1 MPYTQQTQ
9 RKSHKLQLSG
19 MYTAIVTPFTAAHAR
34 KIDEDAYRHLLHLQA
49 EGGASGVVVSGT
61 TGEGPTLRDVEFG
74 RLIQLS
80 VEAGGDVMQIIAG
93 TGTSSTASTIAK
105 SRRARECGAHAL
117 LIAPPSYSKPS
128 QRGLL
133 AHFKAVAEST
143 DLPII
148 LYNVP
153 GRTAVNIEVET
164 LAELSAHPQIIGV
177 KEASGS
183 INQIMDVIAAV
194 NDDFAVLAGDDAI
207 TLATLAAGGR
217 GVVSV
222 AGNQAPA
229 LCTAMV
235 NRALEGNFEEA
246 RARHYELYPLMKA
259 NFWESNPVVVKA
271 ALHYMGLIENQVR
284 LPLVPMHKSL
294 ETPLKQLLQ
303 NLNIPLQN

>member
-1 MPYTQQTQ
+1 MISMQQATEGNT
-9 RKSHKLQLSG
+9 RLFRG
-19 MYTAIVTPFTAAHAR
+19 MYTAIITPFTGPDAHT
-34 KIDEDAYRHLLHLQA
+34 IDEDAYRQLILLQA
-49 EGGASGVVVSGT
+49 EGGASGVVVGGT
-61 TGEGPTLRDVEFG
+61 TGEGPTLTAAEFDH
-74 RLIQLS
+74 LLELS
-80 VEAGGDVMQIIAG
+80 VEEAGELMHIIAG
-93 TGTSSTASTIAK
+93 TGTNNTAGTIAK
-105 SRRARECGAHAL
+105 SLRAQECGAHAL
-117 LIAPPSYSKPS
+117 LVAAPSYNKPS

-133 AHFKAVAEST
+133 AHFKTLADNVE
-143 DLPII
+143 LPII

-164 LAELSAHPQIIGV
+164 LAELSAHPRIVGV

-207 TLATLAAGGR
+207 TLATLAAGGS

-222 AGNQAPA
+222 AGNQAPG

-246 RARHYELYPLMKA
+246 RQRHYELYPLMKA

-271 ALHYMGLIENQVR
+271 ALHYMGLIENEVR
-284 LPLVPMHKSL
+284 LPLVPMHKTL
-294 ETPLKQLLQ
+294 ETPLKNLLQ
-303 NLNIPLQN
+303 NLNIPLQA

>member
-1 MPYTQQTQ
+1 
-9 RKSHKLQLSG
+9 
-19 MYTAIVTPFTAAHAR
+19 MYTAIITPFTGPKAR
-34 KIDEDAYRHLLHLQA
+34 EIDEDAYRQLLLLQA

-61 TGEGPTLRDVEFG
+61 TGEGPTLSDAEFD
-74 RLIQLS
+74 RLIRLS
-80 VEAGGDVMQIIAG
+80 VNEASDLMQIIAG
-93 TGTSSTASTIAK
+93 TGTSNTATTIAK
-105 SRRARECGAHAL
+105 SLRAQENGAHAL

-133 AHFKAVAEST
+133 AHFKAVAESVE
-143 DLPII
+143 LPII

-164 LAELSAHPQIIGV
+164 IAELSKHPRIAGV

-183 INQIMDVIAAV
+183 IQQIMDVIAAV
-194 NDDFAVLAGDDAI
+194 NDDFTVLAGDDAI
-207 TLATLAAGGR
+207 TLTTLAAGGS

-222 AGNQAPA
+222 AGNQAPG

-246 RARHYELYPLMKA
+246 RRQHYALYPLMKA

-271 ALHYMGLIENQVR
+271 ALYYMGLIENQVR
-284 LPLVPMHKSL
+284 LPLVPMHQKHETAIKTLL
-294 ETPLKQLLQ
+294 EG
-303 NLNIPLQN
+303 LNIPLQN